1 MARKL
6 KNINGPWL
14 AGIDLDGTSVG
25 FVATD
30 ECGEVLYHK
39 GQPVMG
45 ARCFKEA
52 LHASEA
58 RMPRTARRRLQRAR
72 GREREMERVFAPAIA
87 PADPDFFVRRRMSY
101 KLMRDDIAAD
111 PAAAAWQGLLD
122 GYPTLAHLD
131 VDLMESDGPRDPRL
145 VFWAI
150 ANHVVRRGHFLMEG
164 NDVTSAN
171 SDPSAQVEALAREL
185 DALGEA
191 CGEAIEFDGG
201 ALDGMGGSWTAREL
215 QRAVSGAVSV
225 TGDDIDAKIARA
237 QARRWATSLPA
248 TRRTWTPSH
257 SRASRSARYPYS
269 TPMRSMSSSPTAPTD
284 SPRPSRPRGASTP
297 RGAYRAFSRL
307 HPERPSRTT
316 RWPSTRCTGA
326 SCAP

>member
-6 KNINGPWL
+6 KNINGPWYV
-14 AGIDLDGTSVG
+14 GIDLDGTSVG
-25 FVATD
+25 FVATN

-45 ARCFKEA
+45 TRCFKEA

-58 RMPRTARRRLQRAR
+58 RMPRAARRRLQRAR

-87 PADPDFFVRRRMSY
+87 PTDPDFFIRRRMSY
-101 KLMRDDIAAD
+101 RLMREDIATD

-122 GYPTLAHLD
+122 GYLTLAHLD
-131 VDLMESDGPRDPRL
+131 VDLMEADGPRDPRL
-145 VFWAI
+145 IFWAI

-164 NDVTSAN
+164 SDVTSAN
-171 SDPSAQVEALAREL
+171 SDPSAQVDALVREL

-191 CGEAIEFDGG
+191 CGEAIELDGG
-201 ALDGMGGSWTAREL
+201 ALAGMGGSWTAREL

-237 QARRWATSLPA
+237 QAKALGDLVA
-248 TRRTWTPSH
+248 GYK
-257 SRASRSARYPYS
+257 AN
-269 TPMRSMSSSPTAPTD
+269 MD
-284 SPRPSRPRGASTP
+284 
-297 RGAYRAFSRL
+297 AFAL
-307 HPERPSRTT
+307 
-316 RWPSTRCTGA
+316 
-326 SCAP
+326 